1 MRKVLF
7 AVYQSPVGSI
17 WVNEA
22 FRCVFGM
29 YAEDIEPAV
38 LLVRDAVIALNKE
51 TKPEHLG
58 LLPLNTTF
66 KYIERYGTKVYAVKE
81 CLDWRKIKEED
92 IDPRWHAELI
102 SEKDLP
108 KLLHEYDTVL
118 WF

>member
-1 MRKVLF
+1 
-7 AVYQSPVGSI
+7 
-17 WVNEA
+17 
-22 FRCVFGM
+22 M